1 MENTNIFNIIGID
14 PGNNLGVAIYSID
27 CENNKIVKINTFK
40 KVLDNL
46 NDINSDKTI
55 FRLTNLQ
62 KVIREIILEYKPVM
76 VGIETAFLNK
86 KYPLAVIQLS
96 QYTAIIEMT
105 ILAINPFIKIGKF
118 APKKIKMFSGSATAN
133 KDDMLEL
140 INGIVELQP
149 YLNTTNLSEHEID
162 AVAIG
167 YIVLNQIRENPLILL
182 TIA

>member
-1 MENTNIFNIIGID
+1 MENKNTFNIIGID
-14 PGNNLGVAIYSID
+14 PGNNLGVAIYTING
-27 CENNKIVKINTFK
+27 ENNQIVKITTFK

-46 NDINSDKTI
+46 NEVSGDKTI
-55 FRLTNLQ
+55 FRLTHLQ
-62 KVIREIILEYKPVM
+62 KVIREIVLEYKPVM

-105 ILAINPFIKIGKF
+105 ILAINPFIKMGKF
-118 APKKIKMFSGSATAN
+118 APKKIKMYSGLATAN

-140 INGIVELQP
+140 INGVVELQP
-149 YLNTTNLSEHEID
+149 HLNTTNISEHEID
-162 AVAIG
+162 AIAIG